1 VDPRS
6 DETVLVLRAEPQA
19 ATRARHAVISRAEA
33 LGAAERIRAA
43 IAIAVTEAV
52 SNVIVHAYRDEPAG
66 GDLELAIRGDADTL
80 EVEVRDSGA
89 GLRPR
94 DDSPGLGLGLGLM
107 AELADVFEISGAER
121 GGTRVRLCFE
131 LS

>member
-1 VDPRS
+1 M
-6 DETVLVLRAEPQA
+6 LRAEPQA
-19 ATRARHAVISRAEA
+19 ATRARHAALSRAEA

-52 SNVIVHAYRDEPAG
+52 ANVIVHAYRDHPSG
-66 GDLELAIRGDADTL
+66 GDLEVAIRGDERTL
-80 EVEVRDSGA
+80 EVEVRDRGV

-107 AELADVFEISGAER
+107 AELADVFEISSAEPF
-121 GGTRVRLCFE
+121 GTRVRLCFE